1 MTGVREDWRRQRAAA
16 GVVVEQLLGAAE
28 HVGDHEDAENGTADD
43 VDNEERGDTPQEAV
57 AEPDDDGD
65 DDGDDREDHHADHDH
80 AVAGEHLTE
89 AVHAVTFH
97 VRSPRAGG
105 LLITILYTFVL
116 ILSIP
121 CFSFTVVL

>member
-1 MTGVREDWRRQRAAA
+1 MTGFREERRRQRASA

-43 VDNEERGDTPQEAV
+43 VDDEERGDTPQEAV

-65 DDGDDREDHHADHDH
+65 DNGDDREDHHADHDH

-97 VRSPRAGG
+97 VRSLRAGG
-105 LLITILYTFVL
+105 FVITILYTFVL